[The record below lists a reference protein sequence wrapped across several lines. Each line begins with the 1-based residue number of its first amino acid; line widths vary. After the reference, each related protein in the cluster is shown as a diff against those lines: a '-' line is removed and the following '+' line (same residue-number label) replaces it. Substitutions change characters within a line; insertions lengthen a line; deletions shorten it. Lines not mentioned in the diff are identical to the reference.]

1 MWTATFILLLVGSLN
16 AHPKGHLRGGDEEG
30 TCRGIQE
37 LRKAPSAIISHLDC
51 HETEI
56 KDECAASTMDVLKF
70 CIDGLKIDV
79 DCVEKALEDDL
90 DEDTQE
96 CFCGELGNFANMLHN
111 LEMLVCSRDNS
122 ADSSGQR
129 GGRSA
134 SGDGRGG
141 RFLGGLGGG
150 FWATSLSKPGLGST
164 SINTSFPI
172 LNFNK
177 SSECGLVKTDNLIV
191 NTIGTA
197 FAYEADKVFILPT
210 LEDVTGGATQ
220 YAGGRIDVYIVFDRN
235 TQIQS
240 VEVVDINSNADF
252 RLRQSVTFS
261 PGQADVE
268 SIPDLDPTADQPGQ
282 GPLTVNMHSQ
292 KNTFSFTVTVTA
304 DNGNFGP
311 PPATET
317 PEPGDN
323 VIVRVRYMG
332 LRNDLP
338 KVKNLVINGQDH
350 CN

>member
-1 MWTATFILLLVGSLN
+1 MG
-16 AHPKGHLRGGDEEG
+16 GHLRGGDEEG

-37 LRKAPSAIISHLDC
+37 LRKAPSAIISHLYC

-79 DCVEKALEDDL
+79 DCVEKAFEDDL

-129 GGRSA
+129 GGRTA

-164 SINTSFPI
+164 SFNTS
-172 LNFNK
+172 
-177 SSECGLVKTDNLIV
+177 
-191 NTIGTA
+191 
-197 FAYEADKVFILPT
+197 
-210 LEDVTGGATQ
+210 
-220 YAGGRIDVYIVFDRN
+220 
-235 TQIQS
+235 
-240 VEVVDINSNADF
+240 F
-252 RLRQSVTFS
+252 RLRQTVTFS

-268 SIPDLDPTADQPGQ
+268 SIPDLDPAADQPGQ
-282 GPLTVNMHSQ
+282 GP
-292 KNTFSFTVTVTA
+292 
-304 DNGNFGP
+304 
-311 PPATET
+311 
-317 PEPGDN
+317 
-323 VIVRVRYMG
+323 
-332 LRNDLP
+332 
-338 KVKNLVINGQDH
+338 
-350 CN
+350 